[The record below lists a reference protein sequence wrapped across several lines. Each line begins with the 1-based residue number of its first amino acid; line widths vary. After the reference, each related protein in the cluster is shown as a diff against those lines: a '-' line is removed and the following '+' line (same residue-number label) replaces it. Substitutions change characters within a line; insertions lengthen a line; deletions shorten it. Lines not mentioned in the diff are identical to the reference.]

1 MWSTSFGSAIL
12 TDPTASTLVI
22 GPASSSE
29 YGKIRMV
36 GDGGEGETMVVY
48 CTF

>member
-12 TDPTASTLVI
+12 TDPAALTLVI
-22 GPASSSE
+22 GPASE